1 MSSDKK
7 YSKENSEFDWE
18 HVTMC
23 GFQGKDTPMIPPD
36 VARIPKIVKEMYV
49 GNPPYDYLITF
60 YIDGFKVESNQ
71 LNFNSRSRSFA
82 VPNWKLDGICLN
94 VKLDTETWQFINLE
108 NLLNQESIQRLRNW
122 FDREKF
128 RLMNIGTEFEKYE
141 RQVYH
146 FMYEIIALLRATES
160 LPNEKRDEIIN
171 DTKTAISLYHNRILA
186 EVYSNYLR
194 KGAFVELFLKS
205 KENNRNADLKISEI
219 KVEIKSILIAVNE
232 RKPLMNE
239 SASELIN
246 ERKSLMKVFA
256 NKLRNEIIERESEK
270 QQIGDSGTFFIGIW
284 SGIISSI
291 LFAVFRHGTNDK
303 FLKKKSFSF
312 FEEIPP
318 LNEKKAIIVLPTL
331 NSFQNSYLVFE
342 RDEICDIMD
351 YLASDG
357 YEDIQEGKSMKYLV
371 LTNIRK
377 GCEFGVTGKHPVLI
391 FKFR

>member
-1 MSSDKK
+1 MSSDKEA
-7 YSKENSEFDWE
+7 SKENSEFDWE
-18 HVTMC
+18 HVVMC

-49 GNPPYDYLITF
+49 GNPPCDYLITF

-108 NLLNQESIQRLRNW
+108 NLLNQESIQRLQNW
-122 FDREKF
+122 FQSEKI
-128 RLMNIGTEFEKYE
+128 RLMSIGTEFEKYD

-146 FMYEIIALLRATES
+146 FMYEIISLLRATES
-160 LPNEKRDEIIN
+160 LPHEKRDEIIN
-171 DTKTAISLYHNRILA
+171 DTKTARSLYHNRILA

-219 KVEIKSILIAVNE
+219 KVEIKSILITVNE

-239 SASELIN
+239 PTNELSN

-256 NKLRNEIIERESEK
+256 NKLRNEIIERETEK

-291 LFAVFRHGTNDK
+291 LFAVFKDGTTDK
-303 FLKKKSFSF
+303 FLKNKNFSF

-318 LNEKKAIIVLPTL
+318 LNEKKVIIVLPTL

-357 YEDIQEGKSMKYLV
+357 YENIQEGKSMKYLV

-377 GCEFGVTGKHPVLI
+377 GCEFGVTGKDPALI